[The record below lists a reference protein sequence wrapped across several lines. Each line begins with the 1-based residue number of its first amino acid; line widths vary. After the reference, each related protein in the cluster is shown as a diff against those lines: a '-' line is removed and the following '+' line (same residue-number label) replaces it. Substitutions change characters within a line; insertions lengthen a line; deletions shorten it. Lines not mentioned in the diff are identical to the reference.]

1 MAETRLITFW
11 EGKSRDE
18 INYLFPFRSYFWRPR
33 EAGFNPGILI
43 VCGHEM
49 RWPSAPLVCPSF
61 ICGPGSRHKKDWI
74 PALCSSCWQ
83 SLSRDFPPPP
93 ILWLGV
99 TAGWLLTLW
108 QHRYASRMSPP
119 RGKTSGGV
127 DKSTQLGSSKSSNS
141 GVTCENNCTHLA
153 FHTNIVVLPGEEI

>member
-93 ILWLGV
+93 RSCDWVSLQDGCWPYGNTATLAGCRRPGVRHREELTNQHSWAALRALILEWLV
-99 TAGWLLTLW
+99 
-108 QHRYASRMSPP
+108 
-119 RGKTSGGV
+119 KI
-127 DKSTQLGSSKSSNS
+127 
-141 GVTCENNCTHLA
+141 
-153 FHTNIVVLPGEEI
+153 IVHILHSIPIL